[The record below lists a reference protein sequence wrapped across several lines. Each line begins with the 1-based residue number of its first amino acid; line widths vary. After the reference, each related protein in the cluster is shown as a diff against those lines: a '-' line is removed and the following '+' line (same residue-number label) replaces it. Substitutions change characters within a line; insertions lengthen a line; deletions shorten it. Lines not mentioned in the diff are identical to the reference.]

1 MSPAHQP
8 DLKKYLDKRVRLKLN
23 GNREVVGVLR
33 GFDAFMNMVLDDC
46 QEISKSG
53 QQINIDTVVVRGNSV
68 NIVEVL
74 ERF

>member
-33 GFDAFMNMVLDDC
+33 GFDPFMNMVLDDC

>member
-8 DLKKYLDKRVRLKLN
+8 DLKKYAIDFD
-23 GNREVVGVLR
+23 VVGVLR

>member
-1 MSPAHQP
+1 MSLLSCVDSRA
-8 DLKKYLDKRVRLKLN
+8 LFLLVKLN

-46 QEISKSG
+46 QEVSKSG

>member
-1 MSPAHQP
+1 M
-8 DLKKYLDKRVRLKLN
+8 KLN
-23 GNREVVGVLR
+23 GNREVVGILR
-33 GFDAFMNMVLDDC
+33 GFDAFMNMVLDDS